1 MNSQIRT
8 KLSDGGRVII
18 PLELRQAFRL
28 KPGDEL
34 IFSHDEAG
42 IHILTLDL
50 AVERARLAVCRLTP
64 PGRRGSEELKHM
76 RQADARREADGL

>member
-1 MNSQIRT
+1 MSSLIRT
-8 KLSDGGRVII
+8 KLGDGGRVII

-42 IHILTLDL
+42 IHIQTLDL
-50 AVERARLAVCRLTP
+50 AVERACLAVCRLTP
-64 PGRRGSEELKHM
+64 PGQRGSEGLKQM
-76 RQADARREADGL
+76 RQAEARGEADGL

>member
-1 MNSQIRT
+1 MNSLIRT
-8 KLSDGGRVII
+8 KLGDGGRVII

-28 KPGDEL
+28 QRGDEL

-50 AVERARLAVCRLTP
+50 AVERAGLAVCRLTP
-64 PGRRGSEELKHM
+64 PGRRGSEELRKL
-76 RQADARREADGL
+76 RQAEARGEADGL